1 MNLRQV
7 EIFCAVMR
15 CRTTVA
21 AAFELGITQPAVSAA
36 IKHMEVQL
44 GLKLFERIG
53 NRLVPTHEATMLHR
67 DTKPM
72 QAMSQALA
80 VKVRDLRYGRRGHL
94 RVLSTLS
101 MARSIAGQALARF
114 LAKRPDV
121 HVFFDTMRTEE
132 IVEMID
138 SGFAD
143 LGMTLAP
150 TPRPGLRIE
159 TITSVAM
166 VVALPQDHRLAR
178 RTALTP
184 DDLKDERLIG
194 IETVA
199 QLGELVRQAFE
210 SANALYRPS
219 VEVRHGTTACML
231 VERGL
236 GVAVVDPFSAWE
248 EAGWQIETRPF
259 LPRIE
264 LQACAMS
271 LQAQPM
277 SRLATQFLAE
287 LHASAPSAGRD
298 AASQAASRG
307 RAQQKRP
314 H

>member
-21 AAFELGITQPAVSAA
+21 AAFELGVSQPAVSAA

-44 GLKLFERIG
+44 GLKLFERLG
-53 NRLVPTHEATMLHR
+53 NRLVPTREATMLHR
-67 DTKPM
+67 DTEPM
-72 QAMSQALA
+72 QAMAQALA

-101 MARSIAGQALARF
+101 MARSIAGQALASF

-121 HVFFDTMRTEE
+121 QVFFDTMRTED
-132 IVEMID
+132 IMEMID

-150 TPRPGLRIE
+150 TPRPGMSIE
-159 TITSVAM
+159 PITSGAM
-166 VVALPQDHRLAR
+166 IVALPRDHQLAR
-178 RTALTP
+178 RAALTP

-194 IETVA
+194 IEPVA
-199 QLGELVRQAFE
+199 QLGGLVRQAFE
-210 SANALYRPS
+210 AANTSYRPS
-219 VEVRHGTTACML
+219 VEVRHGATACML

-236 GVAVVDPFSAWE
+236 GVAVVDPFSAWQ
-248 EAGWQIETRPF
+248 EAGWRIETRPF

-264 LQACAMS
+264 LQACAVS
-271 LQAQPM
+271 LQAPPM
-277 SRLATQFLAE
+277 SRIATQFLAE
-287 LHASAPSAGRD
+287 LHAAVATGTGDAP
-298 AASQAASRG
+298 SQAAAPG
-307 RAQQKRP
+307 HAQRRQRR
-314 H
+314 